1 MFKLQAGTELFADDD
16 TETPPMAAPRAR
28 TPARPSPTE
37 RKS

>member
-16 TETPPMAAPRAR
+16 TATPPLAARGR
-28 TPARPSPTE
+28 TPAAPSPTE